1 MPTPTSTARSQRLRG
16 AWPALLLG
24 CVLAIALIPRFRNI
38 AESLPYCRHVDE
50 KTWIQ
55 IAWRMLRKGDPNP
68 RRFTKPSLPAYTL
81 VGGSALGVLRAKWN
95 GDAKSVRDLGSRAY
109 PFYQVPSA
117 VEVPKWLFTGFS
129 VGALFFLGVVARAV
143 SRREAL
149 YFLAPALAL
158 LSSSYF
164 LFSWSYLVVDI
175 LGAFFVWATTAYVYF
190 WYQRT
195 TQPSYG
201 GRRAV
206 IDVLVAGVLAGATVG
221 CKYNLFPIALPCG
234 LVLLYQGKKRLIPLG
249 LMFSAAVLGTFFLTT
264 PYAVFDHSTFMT
276 DVLREMRHYSTGHRG
291 QDNDGALDSFLAYA
305 RVLYENWGVLLLL
318 SGFGLFEL
326 ARTRFRE
333 FALLYSFPFAFFL
346 YMSKQ
351 RVVFERNI
359 VALHLFVALGL
370 ALGALRVAELVAP
383 HLAKL
388 GLSRESMRMAVAA
401 SAVGVLVLAAAPW
414 PAVVDAYRTDIE
426 SRNTAERWLLEHV
439 PPSTPVAVDARLQM
453 DTRRLAKHHH
463 LSTLSPATDKK
474 LTLSQLPP
482 GTVALLAWDERTRSA
497 ARSRSIL
504 ARFGRNKLHKSGN
517 ALAGDP
523 KLAIVQF

>member
-1 MPTPTSTARSQRLRG
+1 MSTPTSTARSQRLRG
-16 AWPALLLG
+16 ALPALLLG
-24 CVLAIALIPRFRNI
+24 CVLALALIPRFRNI

-55 IAWRMLRKGDPNP
+55 IAWRMLREGDPNP

-81 VGGSALGVLRAKWN
+81 VGGSALGLLRAKWN
-95 GDAKSVRDLGSRAY
+95 GDATSVRDLGSRAY
-109 PFYQVPSA
+109 PFYRVPSA

-143 SRREAL
+143 SHREAL
-149 YFLAPALAL
+149 YFVAPALAL
-158 LSSSYF
+158 ISSSYF

-190 WYQRT
+190 WHQRT
-195 TQPSYG
+195 TQPGYG

-206 IDVLVAGVLAGATVG
+206 IDVLIAGVLAGATVG

-249 LMFSAAVLGTFFLTT
+249 LAFSAALLATFFLTT
-264 PYAVFDHSTFMT
+264 PYAVFDHSTFMA

-291 QDNDGALDSFLAYA
+291 QDNDGALDSFVAYA
-305 RVLYENWGVLLLL
+305 RVLHENWGFLLLL

-333 FALLYSFPFAFFL
+333 FTLLYSFPIAFFL

-370 ALGALRVAELVAP
+370 ALGTLRVTELMAP
-383 HLAKL
+383 HFVKL
-388 GLSRESMRMAVAA
+388 RVGRAPLRMA
-401 SAVGVLVLAAAPW
+401 LAATLVGLFVLTATPW
-414 PAVVDAYRTDIE
+414 AKVADAYRSDIE
-426 SRNTAERWLLEHV
+426 SRNSAERWLIEHV
-439 PPSTPVAVDARLQM
+439 SPTTPIAVDARLQM
-453 DTRRLAKHHH
+453 DTRRLAKRHR
-463 LSTLSPATDKK
+463 LSTIGSPSGAK
-474 LTLSQLPP
+474 LTSTDLSA
-482 GTVALLAWDERTRSA
+482 GTVALLPLDEHDRFGPRPGTV
-497 ARSRSIL
+497 L
-504 ARFGRNKLHKSGN
+504 VRFGRTQLHKSGN
-517 ALAGDP
+517 ALDGDP